1 MREKNMKSMFL
12 EALQTGRVRTDAINR
27 KISGIL
33 DVINEAD
40 SAINSIY
47 PQARIKSRVQ
57 DDGAL
62 STISVFASVGEDLIT
77 RRVMD
82 IEVNKSDVDTF
93 YVTWREGKN
102 PISEVGDLAELLS
115 HIFSS
120 PSFLIGIEDMIS
132 SIK

>member
-1 MREKNMKSMFL
+1 MIEENMKTMFL
-12 EALQTGRVRTDAINR
+12 EALKNGRIRTEAINR

-33 DVINEAD
+33 NVIHEAD

-47 PQARIKSRVQ
+47 PEARIKSRFQ
-57 DDGAL
+57 DNGVL
-62 STISVFASVGEDLIT
+62 STISVFASIGEDLVT

-82 IEVNKSDVDTF
+82 IEINKSDVDTF

-102 PISEVGDLAELLS
+102 PISEISDLAELLS

>member
-12 EALQTGRVRTDAINR
+12 EALNNGRVRTDAINR
-27 KISGIL
+27 KIVSIL

-47 PQARIKSRVQ
+47 PEAGIKARVNDSGV
-57 DDGAL
+57 L
-62 STISVFASVGEDLIT
+62 STITVFASVGEDLIT

-82 IEVNKSDVDTF
+82 IEINKSDIDTF

-102 PISEVGDLAELLS
+102 PISDVSDLAELLS